1 MKVFRFALARFC
13 AALIALHG
21 ARVFAQDAQTGMGPV
36 ATKAGSGQFVQQG
49 AGFDAQLDGA
59 TFDHL
64 NAGRVAHFDEMSGA
78 RMIVE
83 AFDNGAPE
91 LVLYDFRKR
100 PPAVQRIGRRMK
112 LTGVFWQDDEVVLK
126 SADGWFRFQRG
137 TLTKL
142 TSSKVIYH

>member
-1 MKVFRFALARFC
+1 MKAFQLALTWSFAASM
-13 AALIALHG
+13 AIYG
-21 ARVFAQDAQTGMGPV
+21 ASVFAQDAQTEMGPIT
-36 ATKAGSGQFVQQG
+36 TKAGTVQFVQQG

-59 TFDHL
+59 TFDRL
-64 NAGRVAHFDEMSGA
+64 NAGRIAHFDETSGA

-100 PPAVQRIGRRMK
+100 PPAVERIGRRMK
-112 LTGVFWQDDEVVLK
+112 LTGVFWQDGEVVLK

-142 TSSKVIYH
+142 TSSKAIYH